1 MAFLNWSL
9 WINLSLLLIVGIII
23 GKEREK
29 THKVIGIRSTLL
41 ILIGSFIFTYISTK
55 VGGDP
60 ARIIAQVVC
69 GSGFIGAG
77 MIFKTKPDE
86 ISNLTTAI
94 LVWVLSGLGAMLA
107 LGYYEVIVFSILIF
121 IILKWKV

>member
-94 LVWVLSGLGAMLA
+94 LVWVLSGLGAMFA
-107 LGYYEVIVFSILIF
+107 LGYYEVMVFSILIF
-121 IILKWKV
+121 IILKWKA

>member
-94 LVWVLSGLGAMLA
+94 LVWVLSGLGAMFA

-121 IILKWKV
+121 IILKWKA